1 MVTVHALSVCP
12 VREGWIGGAILDVF
26 SEEPLPASSELWSH
40 PNVVITPHVA
50 GPTLPDQVCV
60 CVCVCVCLQMCMYEC
75 LCVCVCA
82 HIMCMY
88 VHAFVCASV
97 SVCACICMF
106 VCVCV
111 CAYACVCVHDVGY
124 WRSQVIFFSSLQMA
138 KVFVDNMKL
147 YMSGQPLQ
155 YVVDWEKG
163 YWEKRWWERGICSTL
178 IQRSWPTP
186 FKTSVV
192 LARFTVAAQSHRFHI
207 TWLLHGWHLCS
218 IFTLL
223 DYFLADTC
231 VVWFILRSTFWNS
244 LSTEFEQFWLFTV
257 FRKPDLK
264 WTPDKVQVC
273 LKTEN
278 VQIFSFAR
286 GGAINISATEVP
298 LSSHL
303 SFSGCSH
310 VGNLLL
316 TNERQQKT
324 GYRHNIHFCHT
335 CWPRSWHHTHRME
348 PKMAVIA
355 MVWSLVFNQTDEKPT
370 EKLLWVFFSL

>member
-1 MVTVHALSVCP
+1 MCVCP
-12 VREGWIGGAILDVF
+12 WCRLLKVTGDIFLFTTDGKGLCGQHEVVHVWTTTAVCCGLGKGILRETVVRKRDLQ
-26 SEEPLPASSELWSH
+26 H
-40 PNVVITPHVA
+40 PDSKKLTH
-50 GPTLPDQVCV
+50 
-60 CVCVCVCLQMCMYEC
+60 
-75 LCVCVCA
+75 
-82 HIMCMY
+82 
-88 VHAFVCASV
+88 
-97 SVCACICMF
+97 
-106 VCVCV
+106 
-111 CAYACVCVHDVGY
+111 
-124 WRSQVIFFSSLQMA
+124 SLQ
-138 KVFVDNMKL
+138 NL
-147 YMSGQPLQ
+147 
-155 YVVDWEKG
+155 
-163 YWEKRWWERGICSTL
+163 
-178 IQRSWPTP
+178 
-186 FKTSVV
+186 SVV

-310 VGNLLL
+310 VGKLLR